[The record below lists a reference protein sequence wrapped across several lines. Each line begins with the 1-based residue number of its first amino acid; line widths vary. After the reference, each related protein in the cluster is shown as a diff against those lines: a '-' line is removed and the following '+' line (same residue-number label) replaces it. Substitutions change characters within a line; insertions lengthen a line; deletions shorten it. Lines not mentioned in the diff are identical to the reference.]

1 MSVTGISSMA
11 TRQILAEL
19 TDAYQKATGQ
29 AVTIESV
36 GGVDAAKRIRSG
48 EAFDV
53 AVLASDALQKL
64 EADDCLVAGS
74 IVNMAESPMAL
85 AVRAGS
91 PKPDPLDEAA
101 VRMAMTDARSI
112 GISTGPSG
120 THVLKLARD
129 WGLEREVASRIVQAK
144 PGIPV
149 AKLLADGE
157 VELGFQQ
164 LSEMLGAPGIDI
176 VGLLPASLQPGT
188 VFAAAICKA
197 AANPEAARDFIGYL
211 TSEATA
217 AVSYTH
223 LTLPTNREV

>member
-19 TDAYQKATGQ
+19 AAAHEEATGETV
-29 AVTIESV
+29 AIESV
-36 GGVDAAKRIRSG
+36 GGVDAAKRIRAG

-53 AVLASDALQKL
+53 AVLASDALAKL
-64 EADDCLVAGS
+64 EADGFLVAGS

-85 AVRAGS
+85 AVRAGQPR
-91 PKPDPLDEAA
+91 PKLDEAG
-101 VRMAMTDARSI
+101 VRAAMASARSI

-129 WGLEREVASRIVQAK
+129 WGLEDAVKDRIVQAK

-149 AKLLADGE
+149 ARLLADGE

-164 LSEMLGAPGIDI
+164 LSEMMGAPGIDV

-188 VFAAAICKA
+188 VFAAGLCKA
-197 AANPEAARDFIGYL
+197 ATQPEAARAFIAFL
-211 TSEATA
+211 ASEETA
-217 AVSYTH
+217 ETKRQHGMTPA
-223 LTLPTNREV
+223 